1 MMNTIKNAIFS
12 LVILA
17 LFVFMAEMTLKFLRF
32 PAILIDS
39 KTRALIECRKET
51 DEYYKKYNFNK
62 LGLRGGREILPKQND
77 VYRIV
82 CIGDSW
88 TFGLNVPEGKSYP
101 AYLEGFLNK
110 GVPGMKIEVVN
121 AGMPG
126 NRAEEMIRFLEK
138 NIGILTPDCIIFL
151 GGVNGISA
159 DEKKDSWC
167 NRDIKF
173 YTSNKLGLFLSRS
186 YLYNVLSILVSSL
199 SDIFKYPEENSPGGR
214 RAILYSAE
222 FLDRLQKKGKT
233 VILLNYPLPKVS
245 KTVPYNTYQ
254 GYYNRSIDVMLK
266 SFLKKNPKFVF
277 IDLYNIFKQ
286 IENCNTLF
294 LKMYYTHPNEAGY
307 SVISN
312 IIGAYL
318 NKEIFLLKDNTN
330 G

>member
-1 MMNTIKNAIFS
+1 MMNAIKNAIFS

-17 LFVFMAEMTLKFLRF
+17 LFVLIAEMTLRFLRF

-39 KTRALIECRKET
+39 RTRALIECRKET
-51 DEYYKKYNFNK
+51 DAYYKKYNFNR
-62 LGLRGGREILPKQND
+62 LGLRGNKEILPKQND

-88 TFGLNVPEGKSYP
+88 TFGLNVPEVKSYP
-101 AYLEGFLNK
+101 AYLEGFLK
-110 GVPGMKIEVVN
+110 KSEPGMKIEVVN

-126 NRAEEMIRFLEK
+126 NRVEEMIRFLEK
-138 NIGILTPDCIIFL
+138 NIDILTPDCIIFL

-199 SDIFKYPEENSPGGR
+199 SDIFKYPEENSPSGR
-214 RAILYSAE
+214 RAILYSADL
-222 FLDRLQKKGKT
+222 LDRLQKEGKT
-233 VILLNYPLPKVS
+233 VILLNYPLPKAS
-245 KTVPYNTYQ
+245 KVVPYNTYQ

-277 IDLYNIFKQ
+277 INLYDIFKQ

-294 LKMYYTHPNEAGY
+294 LKIYYTHPNEAGY

-318 NKEIFLLKDNTN
+318 NKEIFSLKDNTN

>member
-1 MMNTIKNAIFS
+1 MMNTIKNAVFS
-12 LVILA
+12 LVILL
-17 LFVFMAEMTLKFLRF
+17 LFVFMAEITLRFLRF
-32 PAILIDS
+32 PAILIDN
-39 KTRALIECRKET
+39 KTRALIECREET
-51 DEYYKKYNFNK
+51 DAYYKKYNFNR
-62 LGLRGGREILPKQND
+62 LGLRGNKEILPKQND

-101 AYLEGFLNK
+101 AYLESFLK
-110 GVPGMKIEVVN
+110 KDVLGMRIEVVN

-138 NIGILTPDCIIFL
+138 NIDILTPDCIIFL

-199 SDIFKYPEENSPGGR
+199 SDVFKYPEENSPSGR

-233 VILLNYPLPKVS
+233 VILLNYPLPKAS
-245 KTVPYNTYQ
+245 KAVPYNTYQ
-254 GYYNRSIDVMLK
+254 GYYNRSVDEMLK
-266 SFLKKNPKFVF
+266 SFLKKNSGFVF

-286 IENCNTLF
+286 TEDCNSLF

-307 SVISN
+307 SVMSN

-318 NKEIFLLKDNTN
+318 NKEIFLLKDDTSN
-330 G
+330 